1 MKNFSNELKSRTKN
15 MHKAAESTGF
25 IKRLQSGQAD
35 KKSYAE
41 YILNL
46 LPVYEAIESSLD
58 SLIGNERIAP
68 LVTKEL
74 YKSELIK
81 KDIEFILGD
90 EAKNIELLESTKA
103 YVKRIEEMKVNN
115 PIGVVAHAYTR
126 FLADLFGGRTF
137 AEMMKNDYKIE
148 DAGLNYYNMDG
159 IGEIMPYVMGYH
171 TKLAKLSLTED
182 EIENFI
188 TEVGNSYVYNT
199 GISTELEVKLFNK

>member
-15 MHKAAESTGF
+15 MHKASESTGF
-25 IKRLQSGQAD
+25 IKRLQSGKAD
-35 KKSYAE
+35 EKSYAE

-46 LPVYEAIESSLD
+46 LPVYEAIENSLD
-58 SLIGNERIAP
+58 SLIENERIAP

-103 YVKRIEEMKVNN
+103 YVKRIEEMKNSN

-137 AEMMKNDYKIE
+137 AEMLKNDYKIA
-148 DAGLNYYNMDG
+148 DQGLNYYNMDG

-171 TKLAKLSLTED
+171 GKLAKLNLTDE

-188 TEVGNSYVYNT
+188 NEVGNSYIYNT
-199 GISTELEVKLFNK
+199 GISTELEVKLF

>member
-1 MKNFSNELKSRTKN
+1 MKNFSNELKTRTKN
-15 MHKAAESTGF
+15 MHKASESTGF

-58 SLIGNERIAP
+58 SLKNNERIAP
-68 LVTKEL
+68 LVTQEL
-74 YKSELIK
+74 YKAELIK

-148 DAGLNYYNMDG
+148 EAGLNYYSMDG

-171 TKLAKLSLTED
+171 KKLANLNLNE
-182 EIENFI
+182 EEVENFI
-188 TEVGNSYVYNT
+188 IEVGNSYVYNT